1 MKYSQRTWLAAAVG
15 LLLALAD
22 ESTAAGQKNGPK
34 SRSTAATSQS
44 ADETGADEEIRFSR
58 RAGSD
63 ASSAFHEG
71 NRLAGEGRW
80 EEAQQ
85 AYLRALNANPGHPDI
100 LFNLAVSLDRLDQ
113 HEAAIRHY
121 RQALEQARD
130 DAHAFLPETAL
141 RRLAELENAR

>member
-1 MKYSQRTWLAAAVG
+1 MKHCHRPWLAAAIGV
-15 LLLALAD
+15 LLAVAD
-22 ESTAAGQKNGPK
+22 ESAAAGKKTGPK
-34 SRSTAATSQS
+34 SRSTAAISQS
-44 ADETGADEEIRFSR
+44 AEETGATEEIRFSR
-58 RAGSD
+58 RAVSD

-100 LFNLAVSLDRLDQ
+100 LFNLAVSLDHLGQRG
-113 HEAAIRHY
+113 AAIRHY
-121 RQALEQARD
+121 RRALKLAGD